1 MCIRDSYLGRLKKR
15 KKVKE
20 KNNITETSY
29 DEKEAL
35 KFHSEGRPGKI
46 EINATK
52 PMATQR
58 DLALA
63 YSPGVAAPVLAI
75 SEKPD
80 SVYDYTAKGNL
91 VAVISNGSAIL
102 GLGDLGPLAS
112 KPVMEG
118 KAVLFKRFADVDSID
133 IEINETDPDKI
144 TDIIASLEPSFGG
157 INLEDISAPDCFII
171 ESKLR
176 EKLNIP
182 VFHDDQHGT
191 AIIST
196 AGIINALDLTGK
208 NIKDV
213 KVVINGAGA
222 AGIACLELLK
232 AMGLPHDNAILCDSK
247 GPIYVGREGNVNQ
260 WKSAH
265 AVETKD
271 RNLADAVK
279 GSDIFLGLSVKGA
292 LTPEMVK
299 TMNKDPIIFAMA
311 NPDPEIDPV
320 IAKEV
325 RPDCIM
331 ATGRSDYANQVNNV
345 LGFPYIF
352 RGALDVRA
360 TTINEEMKIAC
371 AESLAKLAREDVPD
385 EVAAA
390 YSGTRPR
397 YGPEYIIPA
406 PFDPRLIREIPP
418 AVAKAAMSSG
428 VARLPII
435 DDDAYK
441 SRLSA
446 RLDPTADIMQPIFQK
461 AKRLM
466 KRVVFAEGEE
476 EKIIRA
482 ALNFRELGLGIPI
495 LIGREEKIKS
505 TLKKIGLQPE
515 TDIEIVNSKNS
526 KHSEEYAE
534 YLYKRLQRKG
544 YLKRDCL
551 RMVNNDR
558 NIFSSCMT
566 AMGHADAMV
575 TGVTRNY
582 SLALEDIRQVIDP
595 IKDKRVVGISAM
607 VSDSRTVLVADTNV
621 HDMPSAEEI
630 ADITEAG
637 AELARRLGF
646 VPRVAL
652 LAYSSFG
659 YPEGERSTFM
669 REAVNIL
676 DKRNTSFEYDGEM
689 AADVALNSDAMALY
703 PFCRLTEPANVLVM
717 PAIHSASISTK
728 LLQELGGSNLV
739 GPLLVGLSKPIQI
752 IPTGSKVS
760 EIINLAAIAACDL
773 GR

>member
-1 MCIRDSYLGRLKKR
+1 MKKT
-15 KKVKE
+15 K
-20 KNNITETSY
+20 IDHYT
-29 DEKEAL
+29 DKEAL
-35 KFHSEGRPGKI
+35 DFHNSNKSGKI
-46 EINATK
+46 EIISSK
-52 PMATQR
+52 PMTSKR

>member
-1 MCIRDSYLGRLKKR
+1 
-15 KKVKE
+15 
-20 KNNITETSY
+20 
-29 DEKEAL
+29 
-35 KFHSEGRPGKI
+35 
-46 EINATK
+46 
-52 PMATQR
+52 
-58 DLALA
+58 
-63 YSPGVAAPVLAI
+63 
-75 SEKPD
+75 
-80 SVYDYTAKGNL
+80 
-91 VAVISNGSAIL
+91 
-102 GLGDLGPLAS
+102 
-112 KPVMEG
+112 
-118 KAVLFKRFADVDSID
+118 
-133 IEINETDPDKI
+133 
-144 TDIIASLEPSFGG
+144 
-157 INLEDISAPDCFII
+157 
-171 ESKLR
+171 
-176 EKLNIP
+176 
-182 VFHDDQHGT
+182 
-191 AIIST
+191 
-196 AGIINALDLTGK
+196 
-208 NIKDV
+208 
-213 KVVINGAGA
+213 
-222 AGIACLELLK
+222 
-232 AMGLPHDNAILCDSK
+232 MGLPHDNAILCDSK

>member
-1 MCIRDSYLGRLKKR
+1 
-15 KKVKE
+15 
-20 KNNITETSY
+20 
-29 DEKEAL
+29 
-35 KFHSEGRPGKI
+35 
-46 EINATK
+46 
-52 PMATQR
+52 
-58 DLALA
+58 
-63 YSPGVAAPVLAI
+63 
-75 SEKPD
+75 
-80 SVYDYTAKGNL
+80 
-91 VAVISNGSAIL
+91 
-102 GLGDLGPLAS
+102 
-112 KPVMEG
+112 
-118 KAVLFKRFADVDSID
+118 
-133 IEINETDPDKI
+133 
-144 TDIIASLEPSFGG
+144 
-157 INLEDISAPDCFII
+157 
-171 ESKLR
+171 
-176 EKLNIP
+176 
-182 VFHDDQHGT
+182 
-191 AIIST
+191 
-196 AGIINALDLTGK
+196 
-208 NIKDV
+208 
-213 KVVINGAGA
+213 
-222 AGIACLELLK
+222 
-232 AMGLPHDNAILCDSK
+232 
-247 GPIYVGREGNVNQ
+247 
-260 WKSAH
+260 
-265 AVETKD
+265 
-271 RNLADAVK
+271 
-279 GSDIFLGLSVKGA
+279 
-292 LTPEMVK
+292 
-299 TMNKDPIIFAMA
+299 
-311 NPDPEIDPV
+311 
-320 IAKEV
+320 
-325 RPDCIM
+325 
-331 ATGRSDYANQVNNV
+331 
-345 LGFPYIF
+345 
-352 RGALDVRA
+352 
-360 TTINEEMKIAC
+360 
-371 AESLAKLAREDVPD
+371 
-385 EVAAA
+385 
-390 YSGTRPR
+390 
-397 YGPEYIIPA
+397 
-406 PFDPRLIREIPP
+406 
-418 AVAKAAMSSG
+418 MSSG

-515 TDIEIVNSKNS
+515 TDIEIVNSKDT

-534 YLYKRLQRKG
+534 FLYKRVQRKG
-544 YLKRDCL
+544 YLRRDCL

-630 ADITEAG
+630 ADIAEAG

>member
-1 MCIRDSYLGRLKKR
+1 
-15 KKVKE
+15 
-20 KNNITETSY
+20 
-29 DEKEAL
+29 
-35 KFHSEGRPGKI
+35 
-46 EINATK
+46 
-52 PMATQR
+52 
-58 DLALA
+58 
-63 YSPGVAAPVLAI
+63 
-75 SEKPD
+75 
-80 SVYDYTAKGNL
+80 
-91 VAVISNGSAIL
+91 
-102 GLGDLGPLAS
+102 
-112 KPVMEG
+112 
-118 KAVLFKRFADVDSID
+118 
-133 IEINETDPDKI
+133 
-144 TDIIASLEPSFGG
+144 
-157 INLEDISAPDCFII
+157 
-171 ESKLR
+171 
-176 EKLNIP
+176 
-182 VFHDDQHGT
+182 
-191 AIIST
+191 
-196 AGIINALDLTGK
+196 
-208 NIKDV
+208 
-213 KVVINGAGA
+213 
-222 AGIACLELLK
+222 
-232 AMGLPHDNAILCDSK
+232 MGLPHDNAILCDSK

-265 AVETKD
+265 AVETKS

-311 NPDPEIDPV
+311 NPDPEIDPI

>member
-1 MCIRDSYLGRLKKR
+1 
-15 KKVKE
+15 VKE

-75 SEKPD
+75 SENPD
-80 SVYDYTAKGNL
+80 SAYDYTAKGNL

-208 NIKDV
+208 NIKDI

-265 AVETKD
+265 AVETSD

-311 NPDPEIDPV
+311 NPDPEIDPI

-360 TTINEEMKIAC
+360 TTINEDMKIAC

-406 PFDPRLIREIPP
+406 PFDPRLIRDIPP

-515 TDIEIVNSKNS
+515 TDIEIVNSKDT

-534 YLYKRLQRKG
+534 FLYKRVQRKG
-544 YLKRDCL
+544 YLRRDCL

-582 SLALEDIRQVIDP
+582 SLALEDVSSSNRSHKRQES
-595 IKDKRVVGISAM
+595 GWNIS
-607 VSDSRTVLVADTNV
+607 N
-621 HDMPSAEEI
+621 
-630 ADITEAG
+630 
-637 AELARRLGF
+637 GF
-646 VPRVAL
+646 
-652 LAYSSFG
+652 
-659 YPEGERSTFM
+659 
-669 REAVNIL
+669 
-676 DKRNTSFEYDGEM
+676 
-689 AADVALNSDAMALY
+689 
-703 PFCRLTEPANVLVM
+703 
-717 PAIHSASISTK
+717 
-728 LLQELGGSNLV
+728 
-739 GPLLVGLSKPIQI
+739 
-752 IPTGSKVS
+752 
-760 EIINLAAIAACDL
+760 
-773 GR
+773 